1 MEKKEETPAAEQP
14 AANNNGASLSLCIPQ
29 GFAKAAGVGDNRT
42 WGTVAEDGAKTAL
55 EVVITATGVAV
66 GAALVVAAVKGV
78 AKLFD

>member
-14 AANNNGASLSLCIPQ
+14 AANTNGGISLCIPQ
-29 GFAKAAGVGDNRT
+29 GFAKTVGVGDNRT
-42 WGTVAEDGAKTAL
+42 YGTVAEDGAKTAL

-78 AKLFD
+78 SKLFD

>member
-1 MEKKEETPAAEQP
+1 MDQKETPAAEQP
-14 AANNNGASLSLCIPQ
+14 QPAANNGGISLCIPQ

-42 WGTVAEDGAKTAL
+42 YGTVAEDGVKTAL

-78 AKLFD
+78 SKLFD